1 MGAAER
7 AHSSTPFDAWN
18 SQEYRLPESDK
29 RGATVAFRK
38 ATKHYGSTVALADFG
53 LEVGAGEFVTLL
65 GPSGS
70 GKTTALN
77 ILAGFTGL
85 TEGDVLIDGRSV
97 ASLPPERRNLGMV
110 FQHFSLF
117 PHMSVFDNV
126 AFPLRLRHVPR
137 DQVRTRVMDALAM
150 VRLDELA
157 ARMPSALSGGE
168 RQRVAVARAVV
179 FQPPVLL
186 MDEPLSALDLK
197 LRGALQLE
205 LRQLHSEIGCTIL
218 FVTHD
223 QNEALTL
230 SDRIAVMRS
239 GRVVQIGTPDAM
251 YDRPRTRFVADFIG
265 HTNILEV
272 VAAGGRRA
280 RIVDLGAEIELP
292 EVLTAAVLSV
302 RPEKLRR
309 IEAGACTDHLI
320 AFDATIDEP
329 LFLGDI
335 VHYTARLGHG
345 RTLHFRE
352 HRGGDRNLLRRGDA
366 VRLGFR
372 PEDAIPV
379 AGDD

>member
-1 MGAAER
+1 VAEPDR
-7 AHSSTPFDAWN
+7 
-18 SQEYRLPESDK
+18 
-29 RGATVAFRK
+29 RGTSVVFRN
-38 ATKHYGSTVALADFG
+38 ATKHYGNTVALADFD
-53 LEVGAGEFVTLL
+53 LELRPGEFVTLL

-77 ILAGFTGL
+77 ILAGFTNL
-85 TEGDVLIDGRSV
+85 TIGDVLIDGRSV
-97 ASLPPERRNLGMV
+97 VSLPPERRNIGMV

-117 PHMSVFDNV
+117 PHMTVFDNV
-126 AFPLRLRHVPR
+126 AFPLRLRRVPR

-150 VRLDELA
+150 VRLSELA
-157 ARMPSALSGGE
+157 GRMPNALSGGE

-179 FQPPVLL
+179 FRPPVLL

-205 LRQLHSEIGCTIL
+205 LRQVHSEVGCTIL

-239 GRVVQIGTPDAM
+239 GRVVQIDTPDTM

-265 HTNILEV
+265 HTNIFELT
-272 VAAGGRRA
+272 AAGERRA
-280 RIVDLGAEIELP
+280 RIVDLGVEIALAEALRAP
-292 EVLTAAVLSV
+292 VLSL

-309 IEAGACTDHLI
+309 IENGDGADHLI

-329 LFLGDI
+329 LFLGDT
-335 VHYTARLGHG
+335 VHYTVRLGHG

-352 HRGGDRNLLRRGDA
+352 HRGSERTLLRRGDA

-379 AGDD
+379 AADD

>member
-1 MGAAER
+1 MAAK
-7 AHSSTPFDAWN
+7 N
-18 SQEYRLPESDK
+18 
-29 RGATVAFRK
+29 
-38 ATKHYGSTVALADFG
+38 YGSTIALADFS
-53 LEVGAGEFVTLL
+53 LDVSPGEFVTLL

-77 ILAGFTGL
+77 VLAGFTDLSG
-85 TEGDVLIDGRSV
+85 GDVLIDGRSV
-97 ASLPPERRNLGMV
+97 APLPPERRNLGMV

-126 AFPLRLRHVPR
+126 AFPLRLRREPR
-137 DQVRTRVMDALAM
+137 DQVRVRVMDALAM
-150 VRLDELA
+150 VRLSELA
-157 ARMPSALSGGE
+157 GRMPSALSGGE

-179 FQPPVLL
+179 FRPPVLL

-230 SDRIAVMRS
+230 SDRIAVMRD
-239 GRVVQIGTPDAM
+239 GRVVQVDTPDAM

-265 HTNILEV
+265 HTNILELTP
-272 VAAGGRRA
+272 AGGRRA
-280 RIVDLGAEIELP
+280 RIVDLDVEIDSP
-292 EVLTAAVLSV
+292 EALSAPVLSV

-309 IEAGACTDHLI
+309 VDGHVLSGQVI

-329 LFLGDI
+329 LFLGDT
-335 VHYTARLGHG
+335 VHYTARLAHG

-352 HRGGDRNLLRRGDA
+352 HRGGERGILRRGDA

-372 PEDAIPV
+372 LEDAILV
-379 AGDD
+379 AGDE

>member
-1 MGAAER
+1 MREPHG
-7 AHSSTPFDAWN
+7 
-18 SQEYRLPESDK
+18 
-29 RGATVAFRK
+29 RGASVAFCK
-38 ATKHYGSTVALADFG
+38 ATKQYGSTVALEDFS
-53 LEVGAGEFVTLL
+53 LDVNPGEFVTLL

-77 ILAGFTGL
+77 VLAGFTDLSG
-85 TEGDVLIDGRSV
+85 GDVLIGGRSV
-97 ASLPPERRNLGMV
+97 ASLPPERRNIGMV

-126 AFPLRLRHVPR
+126 AFPLRLRREPR
-137 DQVRTRVMDALAM
+137 DQVHVRVMDALAM
-150 VRLDELA
+150 VRLSELA
-157 ARMPSALSGGE
+157 GRMPSALSGGE

-179 FQPPVLL
+179 FRPPVLL

-230 SDRIAVMRS
+230 SDRIAVMRD
-239 GRVVQIGTPDAM
+239 GRVVQIDTPDAM

-265 HTNILEV
+265 HTNILELI
-272 VAAGGRRA
+272 ATGGHRA
-280 RIVDLGAEIELP
+280 RIVELGVEIDLP
-292 EVLTAAVLSV
+292 EVLSTPVLSV

-309 IEAGACTDHLI
+309 VDGHVSSDQLI
-320 AFDATIDEP
+320 AFDATVDEP
-329 LFLGDI
+329 LFLGDT
-335 VHYTARLGHG
+335 VHYTARLAHG

-352 HRGGDRNLLRRGDA
+352 HRGEERGILRRGDA

-372 PEDAIPV
+372 LEDAILV
-379 AGDD
+379 AGDT